1 MKTLKI
7 RHAMTPRF
15 AALPLVAVVIL
26 VLLFVPPVAAQE
38 QQPLNIVFVLAD
50 DLGWADLGCYGN
62 DFIETPRLDGLA
74 AQGMRFTDAYAAGAV
89 CSPTRA
95 SLMTG
100 MYPAR
105 LNITDFIPGHYRPF
119 EQLTVPPIENQ
130 LSLDYVTLAEP
141 LDEAGY
147 ATCYLGKWHLGGANH
162 HPSRQGFHVAH
173 VTSGQHFAPNW
184 RSNPPLPGEREENEY
199 LADALTDAAIGFIRD
214 HREHPFLL
222 YLSHYAVHIPL
233 EAKQATVEK
242 YREKAAGGEAPCHP
256 TYAAMVEHVD
266 QSVGRL
272 LDALDELNLAD
283 NTLVIFFSD
292 NGGLIQRYDGQGP
305 IVSTNAPLRAEKG
318 TLYEGGI
325 RVPMIV
331 RWPGRVEP
339 GSESNVPVSSIDVLP
354 TLLDA
359 VDRELDMP
367 QNVDGV
373 SLLPLLTGQGE
384 LDRDALYWHYPHYHH
399 MDPAGAIRRGEWK
412 LIERFDDGALE
423 LYNLAEDIGEQQNL
437 AGERPELAADLQD
450 QLATWHNSVGAR
462 MPTRNVDSN
471 PQRAAEWGRRN

>member
-1 MKTLKI
+1 
-7 RHAMTPRF
+7 MTS
-15 AALPLVAVVIL
+15 ALTSRLRALLSLSVLIL
-26 VLLFVPPVAAQE
+26 VLASDSPLAAQE
-38 QQPLNIVFVLAD
+38 QQPTNIVFILAD

-62 DFIETPRLDGLA
+62 DFIETPRLDRLA
-74 AQGMRFTDAYAAGAV
+74 AEGMRFTDAYAAGAV

-105 LNITDFIPGHYRPF
+105 INITDFIPGHYRPF

-147 ATCYLGKWHLGGANH
+147 ATCYFGKWHLGGANH

-173 VTSGQHFAPNW
+173 VTSGRHFAPNW
-184 RSNPPLPGEREENEY
+184 RSNPPLPGEHEENEY
-199 LADALTDAAIGFIRD
+199 LADALTDAAIDYIRD
-214 HREHPFLL
+214 QREQPFLL

-242 YREKAAGGEAPCHP
+242 YRQKAAGGDAPCHP

-266 QSVGRL
+266 ESVGRL
-272 LDALDELNLAD
+272 LDLLDELNLAE

-305 IVSTNAPLRAEKG
+305 VVSTNAPLRAEKG

-331 RWPGRVEP
+331 RWPGKVDP
-339 GSESNVPVSSIDVLP
+339 GSESSVPVSSIDVLP
-354 TLLDA
+354 TLLD
-359 VDRELDMP
+359 VVNRELDLP

-373 SLLPLLTGQGE
+373 SLVPLLTGQSE
-384 LDRDALYWHYPHYHH
+384 LERDALYWHYPHYHH
-399 MDPAGAIRRGEWK
+399 MDPAGAIRRGDWK
-412 LIERFDDGALE
+412 LIEHFDDGQLE
-423 LYNLAEDIGEQQNL
+423 LYNLAEDIGEKQNL
-437 AGERPELAADLQD
+437 SEERAELASQMQKQMGA
-450 QLATWHNSVGAR
+450 WRKSVDAR
-462 MPTRNVDSN
+462 MPTRNENHDL
-471 PQRAAEWGRRN
+471 QRAAEWGRRN